1 MRLLYGV
8 QATGNGHISRARA
21 LRYHLA
27 QAGCQIDFVFSGR
40 PADRLFDMAEFGQY
54 QVRRGLSFVSQAG
67 KLQLWQTARQADVP
81 QLWQDIQQLNTRRY
95 DLVLTDYEPITA
107 WAARRQGT
115 PVLALGHQYGLHQ
128 PVPLD
133 GFGWW
138 QRRLLANFAPA
149 RQQIGLHWHHFDSV
163 ASDRRVI
170 LPPVVHLVADTQAT
184 IDSMSAGSQDNA
196 DFVLVYL
203 PFESPHDITRWLAP
217 LQGWNFK
224 VYGAGALDSAL
235 PHVSFMPASVQRFQ
249 QDLQQSQAVVSNA
262 GFELISESLQLKK
275 KILVKPLQ
283 GQPEQA
289 ANAAALHKLQ
299 LADSSDQLSSAR
311 IEHFLRHY
319 QSPLQVQYPNVAAA
333 ISRWLLTGQWFD
345 VSPLASLWQQVEFTP
360 TALRRPATRIPVLAQ
375 VPQKSA

>member
-27 QAGCQIDFVFSGR
+27 QAGCQIDFIFSGR

-67 KLQLWQTARQADVP
+67 KLQLWQTACQADVP

-170 LPPVVHLVADTQAT
+170 LPPVVHLVAGTEATTDRMQADAQ
-184 IDSMSAGSQDNA
+184 DSA

-203 PFESPHDITRWLAP
+203 PFESPQDITSWLAP
-217 LQGWNFK
+217 LSNWRFK
-224 VYGAGALDSAL
+224 VYGVGALDSAL

-249 QDLQQSQAVVSNA
+249 QDLQHCQAVISNA

-283 GQPEQA
+283 GQPEQS
-289 ANAAALHKLQ
+289 ANAAALQQLK
-299 LADSSDQLSSAR
+299 LADSCNHLNSRR
-311 IEHFLRHY
+311 IDSFLRSY
-319 QSPLQVQYPNVAAA
+319 QCSLQVQYPDVAAA
-333 ISRWLLTGQWFD
+333 ISRWLMAGQWFD
-345 VSPLASLWQQVEFTP
+345 VSPLASLWQQTQFSQAAP
-360 TALRRPATRIPVLAQ
+360 LPQAAQIPALAQ
-375 VPQKSA
+375 VQQQSA

>member
-27 QAGCQIDFVFSGR
+27 QAGCQIDFIFSGR
-40 PADRLFDMAEFGQY
+40 PADKLFDMAEFGQY

-67 KLQLWQTARQADVP
+67 QLQLWQTARQADMP

-149 RQQIGLHWHHFDSV
+149 RQQIGLHWHHFNSV

-170 LPPVVHLVADTQAT
+170 LPPVVHLLASHEQSSALTRVAANEQ
-184 IDSMSAGSQDNA
+184 

-203 PFESPHDITRWLAP
+203 PFESAQEIMRWLAP
-217 LQGWNFK
+217 LQSWRFK
-224 VYGAGALDSAL
+224 VYGVGALDSAL
-235 PHVSFMPASVQRFQ
+235 CHVSFMPASVQQFQ
-249 QDLQQSQAVVSNA
+249 QDLQHCQAVISNA

-289 ANAAALHKLQ
+289 ANAAALQQLE
-299 LADSSDQLSSAR
+299 LADSCDQLHSER
-311 IEHFLRHY
+311 IEIFLQSY
-319 QSPLQVQYPNVAAA
+319 QSSLQVQYPDVAAA
-333 ISRWLLTGQWFD
+333 ISRWLLAGQWFD
-345 VSPLASLWQQVEFTP
+345 VSPLASLWQQVQFNP
-360 TALRRPATRIPVLAQ
+360 TAPRQPAARIPCLAPM
-375 VPQKSA
+375 PQQQA

>member
-27 QAGCQIDFVFSGR
+27 QAGCQIDFIFSGR

-67 KLQLWQTARQADVP
+67 QLQLWQTARQADVP

-170 LPPVVHLVADTQAT
+170 LPPVVHLVAGTEATTDCMQAG
-184 IDSMSAGSQDNA
+184 AQDNA
-196 DFVLVYL
+196 GFVLVYL
-203 PFESPHDITRWLAP
+203 PFESPQDIVSWLAP
-217 LQGWNFK
+217 LSNWRFK
-224 VYGAGALDSAL
+224 VYGVGALDSAL

-249 QDLQQSQAVVSNA
+249 QDLRHCQAVISNA

-283 GQPEQA
+283 GQPEQS
-289 ANAAALHKLQ
+289 ANAAALQQLQ
-299 LADSSDQLSSAR
+299 LADSCPQLNSGK
-311 IEHFLRHY
+311 IESFLQCY
-319 QSPLQVQYPNVAAA
+319 QSALQVQYPDVAAA
-333 ISRWLLTGQWFD
+333 ISRWLMAGQWFD
-345 VSPLASLWQQVEFTP
+345 VSPLASLWQQVQFTP
-360 TALRRPATRIPVLAQ
+360 AAPLPLAAQRPALAQ
-375 VPQKSA
+375 VQQQSA

>member
-27 QAGCQIDFVFSGR
+27 KAGCQIDFIFSGR

-54 QVRRGLSFVSQAG
+54 QVKRGLSFVSQAG
-67 KLQLWQTARQADVP
+67 QLQLWQTARQADLP
-81 QLWQDIQQLNTRRY
+81 QLWRDIQQLNTRRY

-170 LPPVVHLVADTQAT
+170 LPPVVHLLAESDSALAQQADDCAHQ
-184 IDSMSAGSQDNA
+184 A

-203 PFESPHDITRWLAP
+203 PFESADDIRRWLAP
-217 LQGWNFK
+217 LSHWQFK
-224 VYGAGALDSAL
+224 VYGVGALDSAL
-235 PHVSFMPASVQRFQ
+235 SHVSFMPASVQHFQ
-249 QDLQQSQAVVSNA
+249 RDLRRCQAVISNA

-275 KILVKPLQ
+275 KVLVKPLQ

-289 ANAAALHKLQ
+289 ANASALRRLR
-299 LADSSDQLSSAR
+299 LADSCNELDATVIGQ
-311 IEHFLRHY
+311 FLRHY
-319 QSPLQVQYPNVAAA
+319 QSGAQVQYPDVAAA
-333 ISRWLLTGQWFD
+333 ISHWLLAGQWFD
-345 VSPLASLWQQVEFTP
+345 VSPLAALWQQTQFS
-360 TALRRPATRIPVLAQ
+360 PAAPLQPAAQLPAIAQ
-375 VPQKSA
+375 VQQKSA